1 MHFSVLLCNL
11 WQQKKYLSL
20 TIKFKKMKRFTLA
33 LLTIITIA
41 ISCKSTGSMAVIQPK
56 QGTIELPEKGEFR
69 IWKDVSHPSF
79 TVTLSNPSAT
89 QSCEVYTVK
98 SSGSE
103 KWISP
108 SLQAGKTLT
117 ITVPANGHLF
127 FKNFNPNI
135 LKIDYK
141 VEE

>member
-1 MHFSVLLCNL
+1 MKQLLLAFLVSVSC
-11 WQQKKYLSL
+11 
-20 TIKFKKMKRFTLA
+20 A
-33 LLTIITIA
+33 VA
-41 ISCKSTGSMAVIQPK
+41 CKSTGSMAAIVPK
-56 QGTIELPEKGEFR
+56 QGSIELPHQGEFR
-69 IWKDVSHPSF
+69 IWKDLSHPAFS
-79 TVTLSNPSAT
+79 VTLSNPSAT
-89 QSCEVYTVK
+89 QSCEVYRVN
-98 SSGSE
+98 GNGNE

-117 ITVPANGHLF
+117 VTVPANGHLF

>member
-1 MHFSVLLCNL
+1 
-11 WQQKKYLSL
+11 
-20 TIKFKKMKRFTLA
+20 MKHFTLVC
-33 LLTIITIA
+33 LTIITMLT
-41 ISCKSTGSMAVIQPK
+41 SCKSTGSMAVIQPK
-56 QGTIELPEKGEFR
+56 KGTMELPEKGEFR
-69 IWKDVSHPSF
+69 IWRDLSHPSF
-79 TVTLSNPSAT
+79 RVTLYNPSAT

-98 SSGSE
+98 SNGSE

-108 SLQAGKTLT
+108 SLQAGKTLI

-135 LKIDYK
+135 LKIDYT